1 MKMARIIDDVVSD
14 VIVPIEGFTI
24 EECFHLDVLAQYV
37 SVADDVQPGWIVTE
51 NGIVDPN
58 APEPEPEPE
67 VPAEEAPAEEE
78 APVEEAPAEEAPAEE
93 APAAE

>member
-1 MKMARIIDDVVSD
+1 MTKMARIIDGRVDEI
-14 VIVPIEGFTI
+14 IVPIEGFTI
-24 EECFHLDVLAQYV
+24 EECFHPDVLTQYV
-37 SVADDVQPGWIVTE
+37 SVADDVQPGWILTE

-58 APEPEPEPE
+58 APEPEPELE
-67 VPAEEAPAEEE
+67 VPAEEE